1 MTPEPLSDYARFKRE
16 ISAAQRDELAF
27 ALWKE
32 QDAQIKAKGM
42 TRDRW
47 RHLNK
52 TGEALT
58 PKEIAA
64 GWHYCHD
71 WDGLLIHPG
80 DPEAEC
86 CSCRPEAD
94 QSPEPATGD

>member
-1 MTPEPLSDYARFKRE
+1 
-16 ISAAQRDELAF
+16 
-27 ALWKE
+27 
-32 QDAQIKAKGM
+32 M

-47 RHLNK
+47 HHLNK
-52 TGEALT
+52 TGEALN
-58 PKEIAA
+58 PQEIAE

-94 QSPEPATGD
+94 QSLEPAEGD

>member
-1 MTPEPLSDYARFKRE
+1 MSRRARTR
-16 ISAAQRDELAF
+16 RDR
-27 ALWKE
+27 
-32 QDAQIKAKGM
+32 
-42 TRDRW
+42 RDRW

-58 PKEIAA
+58 PQEIAA

-94 QSPEPATGD
+94 QSLEPAEGHQKGSTS